1 MTPEVHFAE
10 NDGVNIAY
18 QVFGSGSRDLII
30 IPGWLSNLDIFWE
43 EPRAARFF
51 RALAEFSRVIIID
64 KRGTGLSDRVP
75 PPTLEVQMDD
85 VKAVMEAADS
95 RQASFLGYSEG
106 GAMSMLFAATYPD
119 RTSSLI
125 LIGCSP
131 KELPDGVS
139 LEEVSEGHDS
149 WLVKIE
155 NEWGGPIA
163 IEEIA
168 PSLVNDEKF
177 RHWLGK
183 FYRSSASK
191 SDAAKMLKMSF
202 KIDVRPVLTLISCPT
217 LILHATKDLVCSI
230 EDGRYLAQNIPGALL
245 IELKTEDHVP
255 YADGAETIVRE
266 VKKFQGEESKTNL
279 SDRVLTTVLFTDI
292 VDSTKLAAEMGDRDW
307 SDLLESHHKAVRM
320 ELDVFR
326 GHEVK
331 TTGDG
336 FHATFD
342 GPARAVQCANAI
354 RQSTR
359 QLGLSLRIGIHTGEC
374 EIRGDSLEGV
384 AIHMAA
390 RVSGMAAGG
399 DILVSRTIK
408 DLVAGSGIEFEDFGT
423 HTLKGIPDEHQIFK
437 VISA

>member
-1 MTPEVHFAE
+1 MTPTIHFAE
-10 NDGVNIAY
+10 NDSVNIAY

-51 RALAEFSRVIIID
+51 RALAEFSRVILID

-131 KELPDGVS
+131 KELPDGAS
-139 LEEVSEGHDS
+139 LEEFSESDDS
-149 WLVKIE
+149 WLVEIE
-155 NEWGGPIA
+155 NEWGGPLGIA
-163 IEEIA
+163 EIA

-217 LILHATKDLVCSI
+217 LVLHATKDLVCPI
-230 EDGRYLAQNIPGALL
+230 EDGRYLAQNIPDARLV
-245 IELKTEDHVP
+245 ELETEDHVP

-266 VKKFQGEESKTNL
+266 VKKFLGEESKTT
-279 SDRVLTTVLFTDI
+279 SSERVLTTVLFTDI

-423 HTLKGIPDEHQIFK
+423 HTLKGIPDKHQIFK

>member
-1 MTPEVHFAE
+1 MTPEIHFAE

-95 RQASFLGYSEG
+95 MQASFLGYSEG

-139 LEEVSEGHDS
+139 LEEFSESHDS
-149 WLVKIE
+149 WLVEIE
-155 NEWGGPIA
+155 NEWGGPLGIA
-163 IEEIA
+163 EIA

-191 SDAAKMLKMSF
+191 SDAANMLKMSMEF
-202 KIDVRPVLTLISCPT
+202 DVRPVLALISCPT
-217 LILHATKDLVCSI
+217 LVLHATKDRVCPI
-230 EDGRYLAQNIPGALL
+230 EDGRNLAQNIPDARLV
-245 IELKTEDHVP
+245 ELETEDHVP
-255 YADGAETIVRE
+255 YAGGAETIVRE
-266 VKKFQGEESKTNL
+266 VKKFLGEESKTNL

-408 DLVAGSGIEFEDFGT
+408 DLVAGSGIEFEDLGT